1 MQESK
6 FCPLPWFNITTDVNG
21 SVRPCCRF
29 AQPGDQVD
37 HKMPWLQDGS
47 IKSLWNG
54 PEMRGLRRAFLNG
67 EQPADCSWCW
77 KEEENNVRSYRQT
90 YIDEYNSDYDNVDFT
105 TDYSPNPT
113 VFDLKLSNVC
123 NLKCRMC
130 GPTASS
136 SILKEEKTYKYFTLQ
151 DTKEHEYW
159 LTNKILGTLNEKDF
173 MEWLPSIVELQFTG
187 GEPLVSPE
195 NKQLIKAISETEYA
209 KNIRVQLNTNAT
221 HFNTVFVEQ
230 LKKFKEIHLDASID
244 DMGPRIEYARHG
256 SKWATLDNNLK
267 RYNSIK
273 EIKLNV
279 WATVNNYNIWYLD
292 ELINYCDENNIEIAL
307 GALHTPNELS
317 IQYLPEYLK
326 DAIREKYTKPIHLD
340 PIANELR
347 AKRLKPIINFLD
359 ASNEN
364 LIKEFLKTT
373 WIYDRIRKEKF
384 KDVFPEWRDMIYYG

>member
-1 MQESK
+1 
-6 FCPLPWFNITTDVNG
+6 
-21 SVRPCCRF
+21 
-29 AQPGDQVD
+29 
-37 HKMPWLQDGS
+37 MPWLQDGS

-54 PEMRGLRRAFLNG
+54 PEMKGLRRAFLNG

-77 KEEENNVRSYRQT
+77 KEEDNNVTSYRQR
-90 YIDEYNSDYDNVDFT
+90 YITEYGSDYDNIDFA

-136 SILKEEKTYKYFTLQ
+136 SILKEEKTYKYFTQQ

-159 LTNKILGTLNEKDF
+159 LTNKILGTDNEKDF

-195 NKQLIKAISETEYA
+195 NKQLIKMISETEYA
-209 KNIRVQLNTNAT
+209 KNIRIQLNTNVT
-221 HFNTVFVEQ
+221 HFNTTFVEQ
-230 LKKFKEIHLDASID
+230 LKKFKEIHIDASVD
-244 DMGPRIEYARHG
+244 DIGARIEYARHG
-256 SKWATLDNNLK
+256 SKWDAIDKNIK
-267 RYNSIK
+267 RYNSVE
-273 EIKLNV
+273 EINLNI

-292 ELINYCDENNIEIAL
+292 ELINYCEENNIELAL
-307 GALHTPNELS
+307 GALHTPSELS

-326 DAIREKYTKPIHLD
+326 DAIREKYSKQLYID

-359 ASNEN
+359 ASNDN
-364 LIKEFLKTT
+364 RIKEFLKTT
-373 WIYDRIRKEKF
+373 WVYDRIRKEKF